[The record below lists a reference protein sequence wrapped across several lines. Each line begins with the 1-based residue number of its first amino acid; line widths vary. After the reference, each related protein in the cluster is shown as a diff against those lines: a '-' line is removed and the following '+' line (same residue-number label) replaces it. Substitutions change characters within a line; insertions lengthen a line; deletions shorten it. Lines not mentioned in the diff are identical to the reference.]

1 MEFELASSI
10 VEPIIGEPTDTAD
23 STIQALSPIGMISE
37 RVGDTNPEISCST
50 TSVDGETTKFV
61 RAQFS
66 NGPAPL
72 EG

>member
-1 MEFELASSI
+1 M
-10 VEPIIGEPTDTAD
+10 GDPTDTAD

-61 RAQFS
+61 R
-66 NGPAPL
+66 PIL
-72 EG
+72 